1 MKGVLV
7 AVVGLVLAVILWHLR
22 MNFPFDDSFIT
33 FRYAQNLAAGH
44 GFVWN
49 VGGEHT
55 EGFTNFLYI
64 ALLAPA
70 FWLHIDPL
78 VAAQVLNT
86 LAVVISAVLI
96 YRIGAQL
103 IVSEFHSDK
112 EYYALIPAMLF
123 LGTPLVWINAYSA
136 METTF
141 FGLAV
146 LFTLNCFAEAYY
158 SDDLSPSFGLTF
170 VSAFLAALVRPEGA
184 LLAPIL
190 WVLLLFLG
198 RSRAKGTRS
207 FILFSILPLVVYHLW
222 RHWYFGGWVP
232 NSFLIKVVNPQADE
246 GKLFHGRAYVIMFL
260 SAMSALL
267 ASSVGLL
274 YVRKSWKVIWVLLAW
289 SVLVLIFYMIPDPLM
304 GLYDRF
310 LYSVEVVLFVLAGV
324 GLYGLLAGRSRAL
337 QVVVILL
344 VVAVHGYL
352 AFYSARAREG
362 RSSNDDEYK
371 QYRKI
376 AEIMNTIPDH
386 EHISFAFSDAGVIP
400 FYSGMKHIDLVGLNN
415 NAIARSHTT
424 QDVLSILKQSKPDLI
439 FVPVSLPGPNGDSCR
454 KIFRAGHGLLGQNFQ
469 RLVGDTK
476 FSQYRQIVM
485 LHSDI
490 YDIAVLSDIH
500 GLHARDIEA
509 AFRSWMLAEPKLISL
524 PTRCL
529 D

>member
-1 MKGVLV
+1 MKGVLIT
-7 AVVGLVLAVILWHLR
+7 VVGLVLAVVVWHLR

-33 FRYAQNLAAGH
+33 FRYAKNLATGH

-64 ALLAPA
+64 VLLVPA

-78 VAAQVLNT
+78 MAAQVSNA

-96 YRIGAQL
+96 YKIGARL
-103 IVSEFHSDK
+103 ITSEFNSDK
-112 EYYALIPAMLF
+112 ENYALIPAL
-123 LGTPLVWINAYSA
+123 LYLATPLVWINAFSA
-136 METTF
+136 METSV
-141 FGLAV
+141 FGLSV
-146 LFTLNCFAEAYY
+146 LFTLYKFTEAFYRQEPE
-158 SDDLSPSFGLTF
+158 SSFSWVFFWGLLT
-170 VSAFLAALVRPEGA
+170 ALIRPEGA
-184 LLAPIL
+184 VLAPIL
-190 WVLLLFLG
+190 WAILMILG
-198 RSRAKGTRS
+198 RSRIRVTRS
-207 FILFSILPLVVYHLW
+207 FLLFYVLPVFIFHLW
-222 RHWYFGGWVP
+222 RHWYFGDWVP
-232 NSFLIKVVNPQADE
+232 NSFLIKVINPQADQ
-246 GKLFHGRAYVIMFL
+246 GRLLHGRAYVIMFL

-267 ASSVGLL
+267 ASTVGLL
-274 YVRKSWKVIWVLLAW
+274 YLRKSWKVTWALLAW
-289 SVLVLIFYMIPDPLM
+289 SILVLFFYMLPDPLM

-310 LYSVEVVLFVLAGV
+310 VYSVEVVLFALAGV
-324 GLYGLLAGRSRAL
+324 GLYGLLAGRSRVL
-337 QVVVILL
+337 QIVVIVLI
-344 VVAVHGYL
+344 VAVHGYL
-352 AFYSARAREG
+352 AFYSPRARES

-386 EHISFAFSDAGVIP
+386 EHIAFAFSDAGVIP

-424 QDVLSILKQSKPDLI
+424 QDVLGILKQSKPDLI
-439 FVPVSLPGPNGDSCR
+439 FVPVSLPGPNDDSCR
-454 KIFRAGHGLLGQNFQ
+454 RIFRAGYGLLGQNFQ
-469 RLVGDTK
+469 LLVGDTS

-490 YDIAVLSDIH
+490 YDIAVLSDIY
-500 GLHARDIEA
+500 GSHAREIEA
-509 AFRSWMLAEPKLISL
+509 AFRSRMLSEPKLISL